1 MTTPAEDR
9 ADPAPVEKPIL
20 LFFTAR
26 RDGRSRRA
34 DGFLAQVL
42 QRRRNH
48 DQFSLRRIELEDRP
62 DLVERFRVTTLPS
75 LVVIED
81 KRVRGRLVN
90 PAGAAAIRTFL
101 EPWLR

>member
-1 MTTPAEDR
+1 MTTSEDITT
-9 ADPAPVEKPIL
+9 PAPVEKPIL

-48 DQFSLRRIELEDRP
+48 DQFALRRIEQEDRP
-62 DLVERFRVTTLPS
+62 DLVERFRVEALPA

-81 KRVRGRLVN
+81 NRVQGRLVR
-90 PAGAAAIRTFL
+90 PTGAASIRSFL
-101 EPWLR
+101 GPWLR